1 MVGVSELDIFYLI
14 FENPGGKQALFFC
27 FCIDFDFFFL
37 PPAFFLFRKIIWP
50 LISFSCSIS
59 LCFDAVSLILWFHY
73 KKGGRHPHTSLPI
86 TGADTPDG

>member
-1 MVGVSELDIFYLI
+1 MIIAKRMPQNARSI
-14 FENPGGKQALFFC
+14 
-27 FCIDFDFFFL
+27 
-37 PPAFFLFRKIIWP
+37 LFRKIIWP

-86 TGADTPDG
+86 TGVGTLDG